1 MCPPQLSC
9 PFRSLAFGNQYASS
23 AASDCM
29 EAVPA
34 SADEMGQDS
43 CRSATVEE
51 VCLICPSQ
59 LSFPFRSLAVGVQSS
74 ADDYAHMNVTP
85 GGGRPSSNGTDGMR
99 EALDRRDTWAVGH
112 ELGAEGHATGLQEE
126 RKCEVL
132 RKLRSGSAGLTSR
145 WLLRAESSAVSD
157 CVETPHA

>member
-29 EAVPA
+29 EGVPA
-34 SADEMGQDS
+34 SAHEKGQDS

-51 VCLICPSQ
+51 VCLVCPSQ

-74 ADDYAHMNVTP
+74 ADDDAHMNAAP

-99 EALDRRDTWAVGH
+99 EALDRRDTWAVGDAIG
-112 ELGAEGHATGLQEE
+112 LEGPDD
-126 RKCEVL
+126 VL
-132 RKLRSGSAGLTSR
+132 RDLPPNF
-145 WLLRAESSAVSD
+145 AEATVWRPIGAVSPGVST
-157 CVETPHA
+157 CTKTRRSRSA